1 MDDGGQGDFS
11 VATFPRKEYYELSNK
26 IMVAAI
32 VSLSIVIFLICSLH
46 LYARHVIRRRELSRA
61 AARAL
66 ALRVAL
72 SRSERLGSRMVG
84 VDPSSIP
91 LFVYRAM
98 GSDKDELALECPVC
112 LSLFEDG
119 DAARVL
125 PNCKHS
131 FHAECI
137 DKWLGS
143 NATCPV
149 CRAGATPRLRME
161 SREPPVRLGPFEMV
175 TIRTV
180 KPSHTASSS
189 CLEGT
194 SEEGRKAVTGGGS
207 SARFGPINRILS
219 WEKPLPRTQGN
230 SHEEDGTEHNLESR

>member
-1 MDDGGQGDFS
+1 MDDGGQGSFS
-11 VATFPRKEYYELSNK
+11 AATSPGKELYEFGNK
-26 IMVAAI
+26 IMVTAI
-32 VSLSIVIFLICSLH
+32 VSLSVVIFFMCILH
-46 LYARHVIRRRELSRA
+46 LYTRHVVRRRELSRA

-72 SRSERLGSRMVG
+72 ARSVQLGSRKAG
-84 VDPSSIP
+84 LDPSSIP
-91 LFVYRAM
+91 LFMYRVTEN
-98 GSDKDELALECPVC
+98 DQDELAPQCSVC
-112 LSLFEDG
+112 LSLFKDG

-149 CRAGATPRLRME
+149 CRAGAMPRLRVE
-161 SREPPVRLGPFEMV
+161 SRELPVRLGPFEMV

-180 KPSHTASSS
+180 KPCHKASSS

-194 SEEGRKAVTGGGS
+194 SEDCGKAATDGVS
-207 SARFGPINRILS
+207 SERLGPI
-219 WEKPLPRTQGN
+219 GN
-230 SHEEDGTEHNLESR
+230 PE